1 MKENNMKNIIKRL
14 IIFSVIVVP
23 LITVHAQPIKLIVPV
38 PPGSLVDNLARLMG
52 TEISKKL
59 NENVVIENKPG
70 ASGSIATSFAAK
82 AAPNGN
88 TMVIGNLGTISMYPV
103 LNPDFNGFNDKSFAP
118 VCLIGGGP
126 LVLYT
131 NGSITA
137 NNLKELLQYFKENP
151 TNASWGSPGIGT
163 GPHLLGEQLKS
174 QYKIDSMVHVLY
186 RGLAPA
192 YIDLFANRVSMV
204 FDSYSPNMAGL
215 IAAGKVKPIFITD
228 SKPLGNIAA
237 APDSSF
243 HIKDWF
249 GLFVPAGTPEPVLKK
264 LQAACDS
271 VVNDPVVKEQLI
283 TFGTPP
289 LNVKPADV
297 QTYIDN
303 EKKKWVSMVDRINNK
318 DKNK

>member
-1 MKENNMKNIIKRL
+1 MKEKMKNTIKKL
-14 IIFSVIVVP
+14 IISTMLAGS
-23 LITVHAQPIKLIVPV
+23 LISANAEPIKLIVPV
-38 PPGSLVDNLARLMG
+38 PPGALVDNLARLMG
-52 TEISKKL
+52 SEISKKL
-59 NENVVIENKPG
+59 NDNIVVENKPG
-70 ASGSIATSFAAK
+70 ASGSIATSFVAS
-82 AAPNGN
+82 AAPNGQ
-88 TMVIGNLGTISMYPV
+88 TMVIGNVGTITMYPV
-103 LNPDFNGFNDKSFAP
+103 LNPSFDGFNSKSFAP

-126 LVLYT
+126 LVLAAS
-131 NGSITA
+131 GAIPA

-151 TNASWGSPGIGT
+151 TNASWASPGIGT

-318 DKNK
+318 DKK